1 MGIEIDANLL
11 REVARRGKRLDGRQ
25 SEQMRKIEIETN
37 LITSAEGSARVRLGD
52 TEVLCGIKMEMGEP
66 YSDTPDEG
74 VLMVGAELV
83 PLASPEF
90 ESGRPGEEAV
100 ELARVV
106 DRAIRESHAVD
117 FGKLCIEPK
126 KAVWMV
132 FVDIDVLNDDGNLID
147 ASCLAA
153 VAALKTAKIPKL
165 TKNADGDYEVDYEHR
180 EGKIPMKGTPIEVTI
195 AKIEN
200 LLIIDPSIQEFKALD
215 ARVTFGTIDID
226 GKVNMCSGQ
235 KGGSGSITLEELDK
249 MIELSVEKGEE
260 LRAKIRALK

>member
-1 MGIEIDANLL
+1 MGIEIDANLIK
-11 REVARRGKRLDGRQ
+11 EVMRRGKRLDGRQ
-25 SEQMRKIEIETN
+25 AEQMRKIEIETN
-37 LITSAEGSARVRLGD
+37 LVTSAEGSARIRLGD
-52 TEVLCGIKMEMGEP
+52 TEVLCGIKMELGEP

-165 TKNADGDYEVDYEHR
+165 TKNADGDYEVDYEHHD
-180 EGKIPMKGTPIEVTI
+180 GPIPMSGIPIEVTL
-195 AKIEN
+195 AKVESSIV
-200 LLIIDPSIQEFKALD
+200 LDPTIQEFKALD
-215 ARVTFGTIDID
+215 ARLTLGTIDIG
-226 GKVNMCSGQ
+226 GKIHMCSGQ
-235 KGGSGSITLEELDK
+235 KGGRGSITLAEMDR
-249 MIELSVEKGEE
+249 MIALGVEKGEE